1 MKTKRF
7 FISVFCVLTTIL
19 LLAPSVIRAEPTVLG
34 ATTGKIAVTPP
45 DFDDIGAVLEGLG
58 FAYDEIQ
65 FEELKSEEKLK
76 EYDVVYINCS
86 SDADY
91 VAEEAGPAIASYVK
105 GGGIVYASDYAN
117 SIIIEAFPGKINFYS
132 DREYYDEDE
141 ATDYYSSR
149 IGEVGVVQA
158 QIVDPGLASVIGKS
172 TIEINYDMGS
182 WVVMDSPGSGTKV
195 HMTGPVSLGY
205 GGEEGTL
212 QDKPYVVS
220 FSEGDGEVLYTSF
233 HNEAQ
238 VSSDV
243 QSVLNW
249 FAVRAKGGKIA
260 RKAQELATQG
270 GDQVLQEIVDGID
283 QGEEKIYYFNA
294 TGEEDFSV
302 ILNFD
307 GSAVSLA
314 ITDPNGNAIITKE
327 VSSPPF
333 SQKITAEKGKYTIE
347 VKGEDIPYQNM
358 PFVLTVGGPEKAA
371 ADPIIGGTPTK
382 SKSKKIWVILG
393 VIVGLFLLFV
403 IVVIVVIVIL
413 LKRRKKA
420 KSN

>member
-7 FISVFCVLTTIL
+7 LISVFCVLTTLL

-45 DFDDIGAVLEGLG
+45 DFDDIGTVLEGLG

-65 FEELKSEEKLK
+65 YEELKLEDKLK

-86 SDADY
+86 SDTDY
-91 VAEEAGPAIASYVK
+91 VAEEAGPAIASYVR

-132 DREYYDEDE
+132 GYEDYYEDED
-141 ATDYYSSR
+141 ADYYSSR
-149 IGEVGVVQA
+149 IGEAGMVQA

-195 HMTGPVSLGY
+195 HMSGPVSLGY
-205 GGEEGTL
+205 EEEIL
-212 QDKPYVVS
+212 QNKPYVVS

-249 FAVRAKGGKIA
+249 FAIRTKGGKIA

-270 GDQVLQEIVDGID
+270 GDQVLQEIVDSID
-283 QGEEKIYYFNA
+283 QGEEKTYYFNA
-294 TGEEDFSV
+294 TGEEDFSI
-302 ILNFD
+302 ILNFG
-307 GSAVSLA
+307 GSAISLT
-314 ITDPNGNAIITKE
+314 ITDPNGNEVITKE
-327 VSSPPF
+327 VNSPPF

-347 VKGEDIPYQNM
+347 VKGEDIPYENM
-358 PFVLTVGGPEKAA
+358 PFVLTVGGPEEAV

-382 SKSKKIWVILG
+382 SNTLWIILAVI
-393 VIVGLFLLFV
+393 IGLFLLFA
-403 IVVIVVIVIL
+403 VVIIIVIVIL
-413 LKRRKKA
+413 LKWRKKA
-420 KSN
+420 NSN